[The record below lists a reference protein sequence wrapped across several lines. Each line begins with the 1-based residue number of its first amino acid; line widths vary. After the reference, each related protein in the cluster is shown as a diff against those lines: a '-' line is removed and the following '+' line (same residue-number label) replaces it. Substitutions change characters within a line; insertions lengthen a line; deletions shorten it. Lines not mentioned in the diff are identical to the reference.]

1 MEYMVHHARHVPF
14 STQVMVDE
22 DELMELI
29 DEFRFNLPE
38 EIKEAVRTV
47 QQKQRM
53 ISEAHTEAGRIME
66 SANQRAEQAVSGHE
80 VHHRAERQAQ
90 HLLAE
95 ARSESERIIREAERY
110 ARDQLQ
116 QLEAQLRRTLNEVR
130 RGLEVLQAAEE
141 EGARSSAPVEATAD

>member
-38 EIKEAVRTV
+38 EIKEANRTV
-47 QQKQRM
+47 QQKQRV
-53 ISEAHTEAGRIME
+53 ISEAQAEAARIME
-66 SANQRAEQAVSGHE
+66 SANRRAEQAASAHE
-80 VHHRAERQAQ
+80 VRLRAEQKAE
-90 HLLAE
+90 HIVAE

-110 ARDQLQ
+110 ASGRLQ
-116 QLEAQLRRTLNEVR
+116 QLEAQLGRTLDEVR
-130 RGLEVLQAAEE
+130 RGIEVLQAADED
-141 EGARSSAPVEATAD
+141 GARSSRAVKTTAE